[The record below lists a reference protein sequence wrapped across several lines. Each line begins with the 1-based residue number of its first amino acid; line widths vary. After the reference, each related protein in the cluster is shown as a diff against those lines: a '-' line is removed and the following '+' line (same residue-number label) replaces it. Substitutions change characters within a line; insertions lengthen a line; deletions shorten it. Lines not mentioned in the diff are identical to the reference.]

1 MEADQHHKRQRVS
14 KACEQCRS
22 KKTKCDGDQ
31 PICGICRS
39 QNIDCTY
46 KAITKKRGPPK
57 GYIEAIEGRLQR
69 LEALIGSIIQED
81 DPRFQAIL
89 TELNAPLQTSSGE
102 LIRPRKPTNVTSSYD
117 TPDVTSSPTTPS
129 ELQHS
134 GLLPG
139 LESSSSSSQ
148 QQQQDTI
155 LRQTKLEPG
164 SFGAYMAESSGNN
177 TSNTNDNID
186 DQGETGDSLG
196 NLSVD
201 ESGQLR
207 YYGKSSGFYML
218 RNSQNF
224 RNGAFR
230 FNSKGYR
237 DDTSRS
243 QSLEQLIID
252 PFELPPADL
261 SKTLLDLYFAH
272 FYTLLP
278 IVHKDSFWKSYESTT
293 NPPSRLLLNAIYAVA
308 SRICSD
314 ERVRTT
320 PDQPNTAGDVF
331 FERARILLDF
341 EYDDFKVSTVQSLL
355 LMSSHQNGALKSIR
369 GWIYSGMAFRMS
381 QNLGLHCNCDN
392 WDLTHEEKEERKRVF
407 YCCFA
412 IDRLACAMHGRIPV
426 IDERDCDTPY
436 PQDNDSCDEGKGV
449 DKIMDN
455 FHALIKLCDLLG
467 AVLRDIY
474 SVRGRHQLKRMSS
487 PDALIAKLDKALNNW
502 MAKLPSAVRY
512 RPPSARMAEEAPA
525 PSLALCQIHMLYYTT
540 LILLHRPFIPG
551 PTQKEAPSVFPSSEI
566 CSYAANKILDI
577 VVSLMKEGRL
587 KNVNNYTLYFM
598 FTAGIIFINDASSTN
613 TMDAFEAKI
622 SINKIL
628 HAMNAVETTWIT
640 SARHSNI
647 LGELAGLRDINLET
661 VNEYEKRPLQ
671 QQPQQQF
678 APSIAVPSSPILKG
692 NGGFETIQ
700 QRRPQQQQQQTQQSP
715 QQQKLQQQHQHHV
728 PPPYSYVGS
737 SSTPSAMDSYMDDRL
752 STSSRSPSTS
762 SVLFDRPTMEANAT
776 LDSDRPFDPLG
787 TAFFGVPSSFD
798 VSEWTYYLNRMNQQ
812 QN

>member
-1 MEADQHHKRQRVS
+1 ME
-14 KACEQCRS
+14 
-22 KKTKCDGDQ
+22 
-31 PICGICRS
+31 
-39 QNIDCTY
+39 CTY
-46 KAITKKRGPPK
+46 KAITRKRGPPK
-57 GYIEAIEGRLQR
+57 GYIEAIEGRLHR

-89 TELNAPLQTSSGE
+89 TELKAPLQTASGE
-102 LIRPRKPTNVTSSYD
+102 LIRPRKSSNVTSSYD
-117 TPDVTSSPTTPS
+117 NSIVSPS
-129 ELQHS
+129 AASASNIQHA
-134 GLLPG
+134 GLLLG
-139 LESSSSSSQ
+139 LESSSQQHQ
-148 QQQQDTI
+148 QQQQG
-155 LRQTKLEPG
+155 EPHQLKMEEADEDSYPGVSSIGGGNEDQIG
-164 SFGAYMAESSGNN
+164 SESS
-177 TSNTNDNID
+177 DN
-186 DQGETGDSLG
+186 LG

-237 DDTSRS
+237 GDSDRS
-243 QSLEQLIID
+243 NSLEQLIID
-252 PFELPPADL
+252 PFELPPRDL
-261 SKTLLDLYFAH
+261 SEKLLDLYFTH

-278 IVHKDSFWKSYESTT
+278 IIHKDSFWESYHSTN

-314 ERVRTT
+314 ERVRTS
-320 PDQPNTAGDVF
+320 PDQPTTAGDVF

-381 QNLGLHCNCDN
+381 QNLGLHCNCDS
-392 WDLTHEEKEERKRVF
+392 WDLTHAEKEERKRVF
-407 YCCFA
+407 YCCFV
-412 IDRLACAMHGRIPV
+412 IDRLACAMHGRSPV

-436 PQDNDSCDEGKGV
+436 PQDNDKCDEGKRI

-474 SVRGRHQLKRMSS
+474 SVRGRQQLKRMSS

-502 MAKLPSAVRY
+502 MAKLPLAARY
-512 RPPSARMAEEAPA
+512 RPPNSRMAEESVA
-525 PSLALCQIHMLYYTT
+525 PSLALCQIHMLYNTT

-551 PTQKEAPSVFPSSEI
+551 PTQTEAPSVFPSREI
-566 CSYAANKILDI
+566 CTYAANKILDI
-577 VVSLMKEGRL
+577 VVSLMKEERL
-587 KNVNNYTLYFM
+587 ANVNNYTLYFM
-598 FTAGIIFINDASSTN
+598 FTAGIIFIGDASDTSSESI
-613 TMDAFEAKI
+613 DAFDAKI
-622 SINKIL
+622 SINKII
-628 HAMNAVETTWIT
+628 HAMDTVETTWIT

-661 VNEYEKRPLQ
+661 VNDDYKRPKQHQ
-671 QQPQQQF
+671 QH
-678 APSIAVPSSPILKG
+678 APSMVMPNSPILKASP
-692 NGGFETIQ
+692 FPST
-700 QRRPQQQQQQTQQSP
+700 QQQQQQSP
-715 QQQKLQQQHQHHV
+715 QQFKAQQYRV
-728 PPPYSYVGS
+728 PQTSYQDNGGS
-737 SSTPSAMDSYMDDRL
+737 MDDRL
-752 STSSRSPSTS
+752 STSSQSPSTS
-762 SVLFDRPTMEANAT
+762 SILFDKPTMEANAT
-776 LDSDRPFDPLG
+776 LDNDRPFDPLG